1 MSIRDVNREL
11 VDTLEDIC
19 LEVEKIPNK
28 NKELENKL
36 KETFDYILQL
46 RKLEITRVPAK
57 GLLSV

>member
-1 MSIRDVNREL
+1 MSIRDINREL

-28 NKELENKL
+28 NQELENKL